1 MARLVPRFRALH
13 RGRLARQARRLRRR
27 RNLGHLSHADL
38 VRNSGALDERVFI
51 LAELVA
57 ELLYPLVLV

>member
-1 MARLVPRFRALH
+1 MARQVCRFLGLDW
-13 RGRLARQARRLRRR
+13 GRLARDARRLGRR
-27 RNLGHLSHADL
+27 RNLGHLLHADL